1 MNNRNSGKESGAMRE
16 ILMKGLRLR
25 AAREDG
31 NGLCTIYKGIEKH
44 LFIEEDREGDAVV
57 FTRYDDIR
65 RAIEE
70 AGISVP
76 DAWEIAK
83 RNTEKHAVIRSVNEV
98 LREMDPEYPKD
109 DFPLYMISTDSGV
122 YGAEAG
128 LIPEVILRA
137 RKLTSAETMLVIPSS
152 VSEMLFIPNA
162 SEDISRNVKEKLVR
176 EINEET
182 TEEEK
187 WLQDT
192 AYELTEKDFKEM
204 ERS

>member
-1 MNNRNSGKESGAMRE
+1 MNNRKSEKESMTIRE
-16 ILMKGLRLR
+16 ILMKDMRIR
-25 AAREDG
+25 ATRADG
-31 NGLCTIYKGIEKH
+31 TGLCTIYKGIEKH
-44 LFIEEDREGDAVV
+44 IFLEKDRDKDAVV
-57 FTRYDDIR
+57 FTRYDDIK
-65 RAIEE
+65 RAVDE
-70 AGISVP
+70 AGLGGP

-122 YGAEAG
+122 YGAGAG

-137 RKLTSAETMLVIPSS
+137 RKLTSAETMLVIQSS

-182 TEEEK
+182 TEEEN